1 MLRRIA
7 VALAL
12 VGLGAGALAAAA
24 WVGLVPGVQLRQR
37 PTLED
42 ETAGEPPTG
51 ARDVATD
58 DRPPDLGTSLVDSAP
73 DTTRLASPAHDADA
87 PTPISAADVA
97 SGDALYRG
105 AGRCAGCHGS
115 AGEGVAGLGPSLA
128 DGAWLHGSSRA
139 AIRRV
144 TAEGAA
150 PPLGGYA
157 VAMPAYGAQLGP
169 DQLTQLAAYVWA
181 LSHADAVGPDS
192 AAPRPT
198 VPVAPPEAPT
208 APASRPTVPP
218 P

>member
-12 VGLGAGALAAAA
+12 VAVGAGALAAAA

-37 PTLED
+37 PTPQD
-42 ETAGEPPTG
+42 ETAGEPPTRVSDTADAPPPELG
-51 ARDVATD
+51 APVEPAR
-58 DRPPDLGTSLVDSAP
+58 
-73 DTTRLASPAHDADA
+73 DTTRLASSADDADA
-87 PTPISAADVA
+87 PTSLSTADVTT
-97 SGDALYRG
+97 GDALYRG

-128 DGAWLHGSSRA
+128 DGVWLHGSSQA

-150 PPLGGYA
+150 PPLGGYG

-169 DQLTQLAAYVWA
+169 EQLTQLAAYVWA
-181 LSHADAVGPDS
+181 LSHPGAVGPDS
-192 AAPRPT
+192 TALRPT
-198 VPVAPPEAPT
+198 VPAIAPDPSP
-208 APASRPTVPP
+208 APATRPTVPP